1 MADLETSAAAVARLS
16 FLAAGAA
23 SVASAWSG
31 VGDLLLRCGLLAG
44 FVSVGGRDA
53 GAGIALVGPGSAPG
67 SRLAPVAQDVPLPTN
82 GSNPMSGTAL
92 RARCAV

>member
-23 SVASAWSG
+23 SVAGARNG

-44 FVSVGGRDA
+44 FVSVDGRDA
-53 GAGIALVGPGSAPG
+53 GAGIALVGPGSG
-67 SRLAPVAQDVPLPTN
+67 SGASPASR
-82 GSNPMSGTAL
+82 S
-92 RARCAV
+92 